1 MVFGKIRMTRS
12 AELYHG
18 VKAIILVS
26 VLELNYLL
34 YRNRYM
40 LWLLDRPR
48 LNAQSY
54 QCVRDTFCTVGP
66 LAQRLEQRTHN
77 PLVEGS
83 NPSGPTNFFN
93 ELTLNS
99 TWRQSP

>member
-1 MVFGKIRMTRS
+1 MTRS

-40 LWLLDRPR
+40 FP
-48 LNAQSY
+48 
-54 QCVRDTFCTVGP
+54 
-66 LAQRLEQRTHN
+66 
-77 PLVEGS
+77 
-83 NPSGPTNFFN
+83 
-93 ELTLNS
+93 
-99 TWRQSP
+99 WR